1 MAICINV
8 QETIGVMDEV
18 LSLYET
24 LDMFMVLV
32 IGLLSALLG
41 KKIFLPFR
49 TPYKSFSI
57 LPSPAGMSLTKHS
70 LGGNN
75 DVIYKLFPPNAIP
88 AGDVNIEKLFYGVVS
103 FRIADLDSLTFLKRS
118 IKTSS
123 NLHLNIF

>member
-1 MAICINV
+1 M

-32 IGLLSALLG
+32 IGLLSALIG
-41 KKIFLPFR
+41 KKIILLFP

-57 LPSPAGMSLTKHS
+57 FPSPAGMSLIKHS

-75 DVIYKLFPPNAIP
+75 DVLDKLFPPMPEFIDP
-88 AGDVNIEKLFYGVVS
+88 R
-103 FRIADLDSLTFLKRS
+103 FRENEP
-118 IKTSS
+118 KTLVFS
-123 NLHLNIF
+123 H